1 VLGVLPVGP
10 PTVPELALGLPVALL
25 ALPVALPVGRLD
37 RLAAAL
43 LPAGRRVG
51 VAGSGAQRLRHPPL
65 GHRTRPGPLSVQV
78 SLPLTVGEPLAS
90 LDDGGPA

>member
-51 VAGSGAQRLRHPPL
+51 VAGSGAQRLRCDVEL
-65 GHRTRPGPLSVQV
+65 AQQVLPG
-78 SLPLTVGEPLAS
+78 SLPRIVVPEPAE
-90 LDDGGPA
+90 